1 MNPNR
6 SSDSV
11 LRNYWRV
18 LLVGM
23 LVSYAGIFTWRAL
36 VFPQPLKFR
45 LQNGLLVG
53 TVLWVM
59 SVALVVALQAL
70 IVWILHRQRVWNLT
84 LWGEAWFSVV
94 PVAIFLAV
102 LCIKAVL
109 AAAPAR
115 VFERVVIQPIPPSA
129 RILHARGYSGPFSS
143 DWVVVFEVDEKDFP
157 AIRDRVAPSISPE
170 PADTKRW
177 SKCIQGNT
185 GLILDSGGDWLEWTR
200 HEKSES
206 VTILRNQ
213 RTGMTIV
220 NRTRG

>member
-1 MNPNR
+1 MNPDC
-6 SSDSV
+6 SSDSL

-18 LLVGM
+18 LLVGA
-23 LVSYAGIFTWRAL
+23 LVSYAGFFAWMAL
-36 VFPQPLKFR
+36 LFPQPLKSR
-45 LQNGLLVG
+45 LEYGLLVG
-53 TVLWVM
+53 TFLWVM

-84 LWGEAWFSVV
+84 LWREAWFSVV
-94 PVAIFLAV
+94 PVAILLAA
-102 LCIKAVL
+102 LCVKAAL

-115 VFERVVIQPIPPSA
+115 VFERAVIQPIPPSA
-129 RILHARGYSGPFSS
+129 RILHARGYDGLCFSVC
-143 DWVVVFEVDEKDFP
+143 VVVFEVDEKDFL

-185 GLILDSGGDWLEWTR
+185 GLILDLGGDWLEWTR